1 MKSNKNEIIEIIKEE
16 YKKRINHYININEIE
31 VKYKKD
37 YDIIYLA
44 KGLKVK
50 DKAGFMYTI
59 LGIIQKNSEDYV
71 RITYPGEGIEDLSKP
86 FSSLPINEI
95 EEDNIKNKKQLN
107 SDIVKKNKKADFKR
121 SFDVNIDQES
131 ADSMYSNEGPYIDV
145 PIKEF
150 EDNFSL

>member
-16 YKKRINHYININEIE
+16 YKKRINHFININEIE

-37 YDIIYLA
+37 YDIISLA

-71 RITYPGEGIEDLSKP
+71 RITYPGEGIEDIVEP
-86 FSSLPINEI
+86 FSSLPMNEI
-95 EEDNIKNKKQLN
+95 EEDNKKIN
-107 SDIVKKNKKADFKR
+107 SDIIKKNKKSDFKR
-121 SFDVNIDQES
+121 SFEVNIDQET
-131 ADSMYSNEGPYIDV
+131 ADSMYSNEGTYIDV

-150 EDNFSL
+150 KDNFSL